1 MGWTV
6 PTNVSPLQIKYR
18 FPMEV
23 EVEAELLWLR
33 SNREGGHTHLR
44 DKNFQTWLREAYPEK
59 ETS

>member
-23 EVEAELLWLR
+23 EVEAEFLWLR

-44 DKNFQTWLREAYPEK
+44 YENFQTWLREAYP
-59 ETS
+59 